1 MEEETEVAKREV
13 DPGMWSQKVILAG
26 GGLLLC
32 GLISFFGSVA
42 VDLARGILSELK
54 DTNAKL
60 VQLGE
65 HVIRTDGVVDRL
77 RADVDRHEV
86 RIVRLEDRKE

>member
-1 MEEETEVAKREV
+1 MEEEENEVAR